1 VVLLNGADDHGILHW
16 GTLTRKLLTKKK
28 TKKKK
33 KKKKWYQMNEVYK
46 QMNNPQSVRLMLR
59 LKQEFKKWKNFEG
72 GKDYHAQTNYSV
84 KEEGERRPMIT
95 SQSSTGYEKA
105 VTNVVANKIFD
116 MRGI

>member
-16 GTLTRKLLTKKK
+16 GTLTRKLLTE
-28 TKKKK
+28 KKK